1 MLFKKCKK
9 SFQFWEKEKE
19 YKCGL
24 SWVYRYYREWE
35 VDRKWKYEGVGPLL
49 KEMGGGNKS
58 IIKKRESAWV
68 DVYEQ
73 LEYVLPKEEDI
84 VEKKFEWTFCRYAWE
99 SREPTVP
106 LRPLPQ
112 QGTYDPSLS
121 REPTDSASLPPL

>member
-1 MLFKKCKK
+1 MYWITGFILIKIRVICYLKNAKKV
-9 SFQFWEKEKE
+9 FNFREKEKE

-49 KEMGGGNKS
+49 KEMSGGSGS

-84 VEKKFEWTFCRYAWE
+84 VKMKFGWAFCRYAWE
-99 SREPTVP
+99 GNLRCREPTVP
-106 LRPLPQ
+106 LRPLP
-112 QGTYDPSLS
+112 
-121 REPTDSASLPPL
+121 

>member
-1 MLFKKCKK
+1 MICYSKNAKKV
-9 SFQFWEKEKE
+9 FNFWEKEKE

-49 KEMGGGNKS
+49 KEMSGGGSGS

-84 VEKKFEWTFCRYAWE
+84 VENKFEWTFCRYAWE
-99 SREPTVP
+99 SRCREPTVKE
-106 LRPLPQ
+106 
-112 QGTYDPSLS
+112 TYGFS
-121 REPTDSASLPPL
+121 